1 MTAVEGLIAHRGAA
15 LVGRQDLPAYPTPD
29 ATATH
34 RPIPHTAVVQAL
46 IETLGFRRLNVVSD
60 HYAVTSD
67 GARMFGVLALD
78 VEGSG
83 IRLAIG
89 VRNSHDK
96 SCSLGLTIGYRVFV
110 CDNLAFHGDFS
121 PVMRKHT
128 SRVDIQDVMALA
140 VDRMQRHFEPMQR
153 QVDAWRGYELPDDRA
168 RLIIYRA
175 FVEDGLDAAKHLA
188 RVVHQHTSSPSTRS
202 SKPARCGRSRTPS
215 RRRSRSSIPSR
226 RSTPRRS
233 SAPSSSSSTDWAGRS
248 VVLFK
253 WRGGTFVVPPLRR
266 SHFSVESDGTGLRV
280 QAREERPS
288 AGAKRAAL

>member
-15 LVGRQDLPAYPTPD
+15 LVGRQDLPTYPTPE
-29 ATATH
+29 ATSTH
-34 RPIPHTAVVQAL
+34 KPIPHTTVVQAL

-60 HYAVTSD
+60 QYAVTPD

-96 SCSLGLTIGYRVFV
+96 SCSLGLTIGYKVFV

-128 SRVDIQDVMALA
+128 SRVDIRDVMALA

-175 FVEDGLDAAKHLA
+175 FIEDGLDAAKHLA
-188 RVVHQHTSSPSTRS
+188 RVVHQQYFEPEHEEFKARTLWSLSNAFTSAFKKLDPI
-202 SKPARCGRSRTPS
+202 PAFNAT
-215 RRRSRSSIPSR
+215 
-226 RSTPRRS
+226 
-233 SAPSSSSSTDWAGRS
+233 AK
-248 VVLFK
+248 L
-253 WRGGTFVVPPLRR
+253 
-266 SHFSVESDGTGLRV
+266 
-280 QAREERPS
+280 
-288 AGAKRAAL
+288 GAFIEQFH